1 MKTEN
6 NLLVG
11 RDAERREL
19 SAAAASRQSSLVVV
33 YGRRRIGKTFLV
45 KQTFGDSFSFQCT
58 GLARENR
65 VRQLANFRD
74 SLRETGFADCPPFAD
89 WFEAFNALRDW
100 LKTRPA
106 GKKIVFLDEMLWMD
120 TPKSHFVSA
129 LEGFWNGWASGRD
142 DILLVVC
149 GSATSWIMRKVFRDR
164 GGLHDRVTHSIRL
177 LPFSLGEC
185 EVFADA
191 AGLAWTRRQI
201 VEFYMA
207 AGGVPWYWSL
217 VRPGWS
223 AAQAIEALC
232 FAERA
237 PLRGE
242 FDRLFAS
249 LFADGTECRRIVEVL
264 AERRSGLLRSELL
277 ARLGRNSNGAFSARL
292 DDLEQCGFLRRI
304 PGFGNRSKDSLYQ
317 LVDNFS
323 LFHLRF
329 MRDAASWLRG
339 EWLQD
344 EGTARRAAWEGLA
357 FEIVCLHHV
366 EQIRRALGIS
376 GVQTRAY
383 SWTCRGEAGHGGAQ
397 IDLLLDRRDGI
408 VDLCE
413 MKFADRPYS
422 IGKNEAEA
430 VENRRNAFLR
440 ETGVRKAVHI
450 VFVTPDGL
458 VRNKYAGIA
467 QGEVTSADLFAASPR

>member
-1 MKTEN
+1 MKKEN
-6 NLLVG
+6 SIIVG
-11 RDAERREL
+11 REAERREL
-19 SAAAASRQSSLVVV
+19 AAAVASRQSSLVVV

-45 KQTFGDSFSFQCT
+45 RQTFGDSFAFQCT

-65 VRQLANFRD
+65 ARQLDNFRD
-74 SLRETGFADCPPFAD
+74 SLRESGFADCPRLDD
-89 WFEAFNALRDW
+89 WFAAFNALRDW
-100 LKTRPA
+100 LKKSPA
-106 GKKIVFLDEMLWMD
+106 GKKIVFLDEMPWMD

-129 LEGFWNGWASGRD
+129 LEGFWNGWASGRN
-142 DILLVVC
+142 DIVLIVC
-149 GSATSWIMRKVFRDR
+149 GSATSWLVRKVFHDR

-177 LPFSLGEC
+177 LPFSLAEC
-185 EVFADA
+185 EEFADE
-191 AGLAWTRRQI
+191 AGLAWTQRQM

-217 VRPGWS
+217 IQPGWS

-264 AERRSGLLRSELL
+264 AERRSGMLRSELL
-277 ARLGRNSNGAFSARL
+277 TRLGRNSNGAFSSRL

-317 LVDNFS
+317 LIDNFS

-329 MRDAASWLRG
+329 MRDSASWLRG

-344 EGTARRAAWEGLA
+344 AGTARRAAWEGLA

-366 EQIRRALGIS
+366 EQIRRTLGIS

-383 SWTCRGEAGHGGAQ
+383 SWTSRAESGRSGAQ

-408 VDLCE
+408 VNLCE
-413 MKFADRPYS
+413 MKFSDGVYS
-422 IGKNEAEA
+422 IGKSEAEA
-430 VENRRNAFLR
+430 LERRRNAFLLA
-440 ETGVRKAVHI
+440 TGIRKAVHV
-450 VFVTPDGL
+450 VFVTPVGI
-458 VRNKYAGIA
+458 VRNKYAGLV
-467 QGEVTSADLFAASPR
+467 QGEVTLADLFAEAAR

>member
-1 MKTEN
+1 M
-6 NLLVG
+6 
-11 RDAERREL
+11 
-19 SAAAASRQSSLVVV
+19 
-33 YGRRRIGKTFLV
+33 
-45 KQTFGDSFSFQCT
+45 
-58 GLARENR
+58 
-65 VRQLANFRD
+65 
-74 SLRETGFADCPPFAD
+74 P
-89 WFEAFNALRDW
+89 
-100 LKTRPA
+100 
-106 GKKIVFLDEMLWMD
+106 WMD

-129 LEGFWNGWASGRD
+129 LEGFWNGWASGRN
-142 DILLVVC
+142 DIVLIVC
-149 GSATSWIMRKVFRDR
+149 GSATSWLVRKVFHDR

-177 LPFSLGEC
+177 LPFSLAEC
-185 EVFADA
+185 EEFADE
-191 AGLAWTRRQI
+191 AGLAWTQRQM

-217 VRPGWS
+217 IQPGWS

-264 AERRSGLLRSELL
+264 AERRSGMLRSELL
-277 ARLGRNSNGAFSARL
+277 TRLGRNSNGAFSSRL

-317 LVDNFS
+317 LIDNFS

-329 MRDAASWLRG
+329 MRDSASWLRG

-344 EGTARRAAWEGLA
+344 AGTARRAAWEGLA

-366 EQIRRALGIS
+366 EQIRRTLGIS

-383 SWTCRGEAGHGGAQ
+383 SWTSRAESGRSGAQ

-408 VDLCE
+408 VNLCE
-413 MKFADRPYS
+413 MKFSDGVYS
-422 IGKNEAEA
+422 IGKSEAEA
-430 VENRRNAFLR
+430 LERRRNAFLLA
-440 ETGVRKAVHI
+440 TGIRKAVHV
-450 VFVTPDGL
+450 VFVTPVGI
-458 VRNKYAGIA
+458 VRNKYAGLV
-467 QGEVTSADLFAASPR
+467 QGEVTLADLFAEAAR